1 METSIL
7 LAQIDLK
14 TTILKL
20 EASLQDI
27 KDNNPKR
34 IDLIDSMEQSLNDL
48 INVSKT
54 FVSMEKELQLQHHR
68 IMTLER
74 LNNEIQTELNIKKF

>member
-1 METSIL
+1 METNIL
-7 LAQIDLK
+7 LARIDLR

-20 EASLQDI
+20 KTSLQDI
-27 KDNNPKR
+27 KDNNPNR
-34 IDLIDSMEQSLNDL
+34 TDLIDSMEQSLNDL
-48 INVSKT
+48 INISKT
-54 FVSMEKELQLQHHR
+54 FVAMEKELQIQHHR